1 MSSKLHF
8 LLLLELVFCL
18 FLGRLELEL
27 LSEGRFRALSLAVE
41 EEVSAPSSCLLDS
54 LYTTGLAPFS
64 DCSSVIV
71 WSALCTDPV
80 SLRDSSING
89 ANKSDR
95 MVLYLELPT
104 IYCNSS

>member
-1 MSSKLHF
+1 MSSNLRF

-18 FLGRLELEL
+18 FLGRLEL
-27 LSEGRFRALSLAVE
+27 LSEGRFRALSLVVE
-41 EEVSAPSSCLLDS
+41 EEVSAPSSCLLNS

-95 MVLYLELPT
+95 MFLCFELPL
-104 IYCNSS
+104 IMYCNSS